1 MSSYGGGDERS
12 DELLNG
18 AAARFSPASQNRLT
32 PYDLGRFS
40 SERLFDRL
48 GRAVCHAGC
57 LPRKELYE
65 SWEVAKRTRRL
76 LRGGRVVDVGGG
88 HGLLAHAML
97 LLDDSSPSA
106 LVVDPAIPPSAST
119 LHDALVAIWP
129 RLGDRI
135 AFISSTID
143 DVVLSAD
150 DVVVSSHACG
160 ALTDRILSARDV
172 RRRTCGCDALL
183 PRRTD
188 LRSGAAGRVDGR
200 RAGNRCRPGSAPR
213 APRLS
218 HLDSEDSA
226 GDHAEEPPAVGRARA
241 YP

>member
-1 MSSYGGGDERS
+1 MSSYGDERS
-12 DELLNG
+12 DELNET
-18 AAARFSPASQNRLT
+18 AARFSPASQNRLSR
-32 PYDLGRFS
+32 YDLGRFS

-65 SWEVAKRTRRL
+65 SWEVARRTRRL

-106 LVVDPAIPPSAST
+106 LVVDPAIPSSAST

-143 DVVLSAD
+143 DVVLGAD

-160 ALTDRILSARDV
+160 ALTDRILTRAIAVAARVAVMPCCHDAQTCDPGPLGGWMDV
-172 RRRTCGCDALL
+172 SLAIDAVRALRLEHHGYRIWTQKIPQAITPKNRLL
-183 PRRTD
+183 
-188 LRSGAAGRVDGR
+188 LGAPSS
-200 RAGNRCRPGSAPR
+200 RCRS
-213 APRLS
+213 
-218 HLDSEDSA
+218 
-226 GDHAEEPPAVGRARA
+226 
-241 YP
+241 